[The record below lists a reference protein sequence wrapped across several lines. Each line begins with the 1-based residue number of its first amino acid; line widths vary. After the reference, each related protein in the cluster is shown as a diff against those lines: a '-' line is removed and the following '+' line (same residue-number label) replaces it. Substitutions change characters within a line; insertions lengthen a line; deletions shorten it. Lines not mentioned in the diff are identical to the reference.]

1 MTFLQSLALF
11 AFWRIFSKN
20 PIKKDSEW
28 FLILYAG
35 MYLFQNIDHIY
46 FMDLPIEWW
55 DDLL

>member
-20 PIKKDSEW
+20 PIKKDLEW

>member
-20 PIKKDSEW
+20 PIQEDSEW
-28 FLILYAG
+28 FFMLYAG

-46 FMDLPIEWW
+46 FIDLPIEWW
-55 DDLL
+55 DDIL